1 MTLLTMLEPMLL
13 RVEAHDIWITTS
25 DERDGGHRAIVN
37 HGHPGDRKVPDPDKL
52 FTLDIFTGTQSQT
65 SLLPG
70 IMRAVH
76 HNSIPILI
84 TAPLPILAESD
95 VILLA
100 AQYDNGFWVQ
110 TTHGHRNTSKLQ
122 VPDGAESLSSM
133 KYAKAL
139 LQIRSATSN
148 LYTKIVG
155 HRLELVPLDDPFT
168 MKSGESLSVK
178 VYFEGKPLSGVFV
191 ELGDGITPMEEE
203 NIPRFKT
210 DEQGIA
216 AIPLAK
222 VGPQLLV
229 VDYLVPG
236 VYPELAA
243 HDLHNATLSFVLPPR
258 LISHAVD
265 LGSKS
270 H

>member
-1 MTLLTMLEPMLL
+1 MLRRTVLVMTLLTTLQAMLL
-13 RVEAHDIWITTS
+13 RAEAHDIWITTS
-25 DERDGGHRAIVN
+25 DEKDGSHRAIVN

-52 FTLDIFTGTQSQT
+52 FALDIFTGTQSQT

-76 HNSIPILI
+76 HNGIPILI

-95 VILLA
+95 VILVA

-122 VPDGAESLSSM
+122 VPDDTESLSSM

-139 LQIRSATSN
+139 LQIHPATSN
-148 LYTKIVG
+148 LHTKIVG

-203 NIPRFKT
+203 NISRFKT
-210 DEQGIA
+210 DEQGVA

-236 VYPELAA
+236 AYPDLAV
-243 HDLHNATLSFVLPPR
+243 HDLHNATLSFVFPPP
-258 LISHAVD
+258 
-265 LGSKS
+265 
-270 H
+270 